1 MLFHSYILMIIIMK
15 TYMYFNPDLWLLNT
29 HTTCLYILETIN
41 IVQVHVSRK
50 VKLKCAIEVNG

>member
-1 MLFHSYILMIIIMK
+1 MLFHYYILMIIIMK

-29 HTTCLYILETIN
+29 HTCLYILETIN

-50 VKLKCAIEVNG
+50 VELKCAIEVNG